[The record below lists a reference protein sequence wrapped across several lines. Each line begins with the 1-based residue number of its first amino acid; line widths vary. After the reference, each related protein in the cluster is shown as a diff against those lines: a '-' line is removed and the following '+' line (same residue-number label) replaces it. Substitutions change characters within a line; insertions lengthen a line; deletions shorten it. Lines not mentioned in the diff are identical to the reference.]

1 MKIICVGRNYVAH
14 AAELGNEV
22 PDSPMIFMKP
32 HTALL
37 IDNKPL
43 YYPDFTNDLNYEGEL
58 VLKICKNG
66 RHVQPEFAHTYY
78 DKIGFGIDFTAR
90 DLQQKCKEKGHPWEI
105 AKAWDF
111 SAPISKEFLDIN
123 SLPNRNAIKFEM
135 VLNGNTV
142 QQGDSSLMIYSFD
155 TIICYV
161 SKFFKLQVGDY
172 IFTGTPAGVG
182 PVKRGD
188 ILIGTIEGRELLKCE
203 IK

>member
-1 MKIICVGRNYVAH
+1 MKIICIGRNYVAH

-22 PDSPMIFMKP
+22 PDSPMVFMKP

-111 SAPISKEFLDIN
+111 SAPISKDFLDVN
-123 SLPNRNAIKFEM
+123 SLPNRDAIKFEM
-135 VLNGNTV
+135 ILNGKTV

-161 SKFFKLQVGDY
+161 SKFFKLQTGDY

-188 ILIGTIEGRELLKCE
+188 ILTGTIEGKELLRCE

>member
-22 PDSPMIFMKP
+22 PDSPLIFMKP

-66 RHVQPEFAHTYY
+66 RHVQPEFASSYY

-111 SAPISKEFLDIN
+111 SAAISKEFLEVS
-123 SLPNRNAIKFEM
+123 SLPDRQSIKFEM
-135 VLNGNTV
+135 ILNGKTV

-161 SKFFKLQVGDY
+161 SKFFKLQTGDY

-182 PVKRGD
+182 PVKKGD
-188 ILIGTIEGRELLKCE
+188 ILTGTIEGKELLKCE

>member
-37 IDNKPL
+37 IDNKPF

-66 RHVQPEFAHTYY
+66 RHVQPEFASTYY

-105 AKAWDF
+105 AKAFDF
-111 SAPISKEFLDIN
+111 SAPISKEFLDID
-123 SLPNRNAIKFEM
+123 SLPNRNSIKFEM
-135 VLNGNTV
+135 ILNGKTV
-142 QQGDSSLMIYSFD
+142 QQGDSSLMIYSF
-155 TIICYV
+155 
-161 SKFFKLQVGDY
+161 
-172 IFTGTPAGVG
+172 
-182 PVKRGD
+182 
-188 ILIGTIEGRELLKCE
+188 
-203 IK
+203 